1 MGNHNVYLSV
11 FILIYSDVIYTHVY
25 LCMLQQAAAQARKE
39 QSVRGSSVSVPS
51 SSSHDIDNDNNHH
64 IDEGDATSG
73 NR

>member
-1 MGNHNVYLSV
+1 MYA
-11 FILIYSDVIYTHVY
+11 
-25 LCMLQQAAAQARKE
+25 QQAAAQARKE

-64 IDEGDATSG
+64 NDEGDATSG